1 MAKTLVTRIEIDA
14 APQRVWEV
22 LGDLPAYR
30 EWNPFILEAAGEI
43 RAGERLTLRMQ
54 PVGGRPMTLRPTV
67 TEVREG
73 EVLRWL
79 GRLGVPGVFDVEH
92 SFVLDARPG
101 GTELVQQERFRGAL
115 VPFVSRTLDRGTLPA
130 FALMNEALKRRA
142 EQGVGAPRA

>member
-14 APQRVWEV
+14 PPQRVWEV
-22 LGDLPAYR
+22 LGDLTAYR

-67 TEVREG
+67 TEVRDG

-79 GRLGVPGVFDVEH
+79 GRLGVPG
-92 SFVLDARPG
+92 SSTSSTPSSW
-101 GTELVQQERFRGAL
+101 T
-115 VPFVSRTLDRGTLPA
+115 PA
-130 FALMNEALKRRA
+130 PA
-142 EQGVGAPRA
+142 APNWSSESASAA